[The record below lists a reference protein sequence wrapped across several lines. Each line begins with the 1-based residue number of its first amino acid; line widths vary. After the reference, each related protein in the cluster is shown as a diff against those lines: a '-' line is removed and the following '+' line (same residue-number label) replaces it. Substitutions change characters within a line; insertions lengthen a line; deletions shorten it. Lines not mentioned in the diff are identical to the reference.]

1 VVIVKSPFTTV
12 SFVPAGTPVL
22 LAPGVDEVGGAGGA
36 GGFGVGV
43 GVGFGVGVG
52 VGAGF
57 SVGVG
62 VGAGGFG
69 GGVGAGGV
77 GFSVGVGVG
86 AGFSVGV
93 GVGAGF
99 SVGVGVG
106 AGGVGFGVGAVDVG
120 FGVGVGG
127 AGAGGGGV
135 AAVVDPSSKAAP
147 APPMTPP
154 VTGPAPWAR
163 FADSVSELLGP
174 LFESLLG
181 PALALET
188 PLESAATA
196 PTDATHFKKSALCEE
211 PPCAEPL

>member
-22 LAPGVDEVGGAGGA
+22 FAPGVEEVGGAGGA

-43 GVGFGVGVG
+43 GVGAGFGVGVG

-69 GGVGAGGV
+69 VGVGAGGV
-77 GFSVGVGVG
+77 GFN
-86 AGFSVGV
+86 VGV

-154 VTGPAPWAR
+154 VTGPAPLAR

-196 PTDATHFKKSALCEE
+196 PTDATHFRKSALCEE